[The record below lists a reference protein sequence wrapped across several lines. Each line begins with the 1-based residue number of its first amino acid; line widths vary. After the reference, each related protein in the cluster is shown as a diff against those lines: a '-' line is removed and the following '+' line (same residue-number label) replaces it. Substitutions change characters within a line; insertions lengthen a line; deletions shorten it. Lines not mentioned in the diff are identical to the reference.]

1 MSFSMPPSCQAG
13 FAFRNARIQTA
24 KVGAEKNAATTT
36 PRPSTTRLRASIS
49 GSGDDAAFSLRLYSS
64 VEAREVLY
72 SILVALGS
80 GALEPVSGF
89 AEVDFRAYSKKLVE
103 VKIAVMKIRFD
114 ADAPRVFAA
123 FKLYAAFKR
132 NKRRLLERAEPVVCR
147 FNILSV

>member
-1 MSFSMPPSCQAG
+1 M
-13 FAFRNARIQTA
+13 
-24 KVGAEKNAATTT
+24 
-36 PRPSTTRLRASIS
+36 
-49 GSGDDAAFSLRLYSS
+49 
-64 VEAREVLY
+64 
-72 SILVALGS
+72 ALGS

>member
-1 MSFSMPPSCQAG
+1 MLVSYSAVLLSA
-13 FAFRNARIQTA
+13 AARVA
-24 KVGAEKNAATTT
+24 VAHHNLK
-36 PRPSTTRLRASIS
+36 
-49 GSGDDAAFSLRLYSS
+49 
-64 VEAREVLY
+64 
-72 SILVALGS
+72 ILALTFLPLKLW
-80 GALEPVSGF
+80 ALERSLH
-89 AEVDFRAYSKKLVE
+89 SKKLVE